1 MQRFT
6 PRRKGSNWSKVN
18 VEKVAKLEAQGLMT
32 PAGRKVFAERRKQ
45 DPVEPTR
52 LPDDFERRL
61 RANERAAAYFDSRPS
76 WYRRTATRWVV
87 SAKRENT
94 RERRLHILIDS
105 SARGEDVPPLRR
117 R

>member
-18 VEKVAKLEAQGLMT
+18 VQNVAKLEAQGLMT
-32 PAGRKVFAERRKQ
+32 PAGRKVFAEGREQ
-45 DPVEPTR
+45 GPVEIAR
-52 LPDDFERRL
+52 LPDDYERRL
-61 RANERAAAYFDSRPS
+61 RANEGAATYFDSRPP

-87 SAKRENT
+87 SAKREET
-94 RERRLHILIDS
+94 RARRLDTLIDS
-105 SARGEDVPPLRR
+105 SAQGEDVPPLRR